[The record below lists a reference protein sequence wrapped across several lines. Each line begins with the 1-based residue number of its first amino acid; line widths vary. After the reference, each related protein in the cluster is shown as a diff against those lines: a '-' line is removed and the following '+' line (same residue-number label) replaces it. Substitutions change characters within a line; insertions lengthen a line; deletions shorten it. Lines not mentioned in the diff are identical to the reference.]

1 AGRRGGRDAMTRVLL
16 TTVHRDFGL
25 YDYFREN
32 APEGFAW
39 RFRMPRRIS
48 FGLRFLRQNIPGIE
62 ILEYPTHA
70 EYRRAL
76 ARGWG
81 VGGFL
86 FFFAETNEILR
97 MGGEARAAGAGRP
110 SGGELGAPH
119 PGVRGRRAAMCR
131 GYRAGRVSTA
141 LG

>member
-1 AGRRGGRDAMTRVLL
+1 MGNSMTRVLL

-48 FGLRFLRQNIPGIE
+48 FGLRFLRQNLPGIE

-70 EYRRAL
+70 EYRRVVPP
-76 ARGWG
+76 RPG
-81 VGGFL
+81 
-86 FFFAETNEILR
+86 
-97 MGGEARAAGAGRP
+97 AAGC
-110 SGGELGAPH
+110 SGFFRDVYVDTLGA
-119 PGVRGRRAAMCR
+119 RQAMR
-131 GYRAGRVSTA
+131 
-141 LG
+141 